1 MEPATC
7 WVDALREV
15 VPERVGWVTLPVP
28 FHLWCPP
35 WGLPVD
41 CDGSGAIR
49 TPVWHPERGYPQAEA
64 VGLRPMWNSSLTGS

>member
-28 FHLWCPP
+28 FHFWCPP

-41 CDGSGAIR
+41 FAMALVPSGPLYGILKGVTCR
-49 TPVWHPERGYPQAEA
+49 QK
-64 VGLRPMWNSSLTGS
+64 LSD

>member
-1 MEPATC
+1 MEPGTC

-41 CDGSGAIR
+41 FVMALVPS
-49 TPVWHPERGYPQAEA
+49 
-64 VGLRPMWNSSLTGS
+64 VGIAC